1 MEIYSIIDFETL
13 MRSGFTSEVMRSPE
27 PPKKWD
33 IPKKNGGVRTIY
45 HPASKVKLI
54 QYWLINSILI
64 NLPIHEAAYAFI
76 KNRSIKKNALRHASA
91 RNKYYVKIDLKDF
104 FPSIH
109 YDDFEYA
116 FKKYRDHIDYP
127 EKLDSELLPLIKG
140 VCFISDLTLP
150 IGFPTSPFIAN
161 FVAREFDEK
170 LTKNLNSIDRLNAT
184 YTRYADDIIISTN
197 KKGASKQIINSVKS
211 TLRNIKPDFKINPKK
226 IKICSASGGSII
238 VTGLKV
244 CDDFHITLHKKTKDN
259 VRLLLSLLSKGNL
272 KKDDYNKLS
281 GYISYTKSIDP
292 HFYTK
297 LNRRFFKE
305 IKFLENYH
313 NKTN

>member
-1 MEIYSIIDFETL
+1 MTNMISYQGL
-13 MRSGFTSEVMRSPE
+13 
-27 PPKKWD
+27 
-33 IPKKNGGVRTIY
+33 VRTF
-45 HPASKVKLI
+45 L
-54 QYWLINSILI
+54 
-64 NLPIHEAAYAFI
+64 
-76 KNRSIKKNALRHASA
+76 
-91 RNKYYVKIDLKDF
+91 
-104 FPSIH
+104 
-109 YDDFEYA
+109 
-116 FKKYRDHIDYP
+116 
-127 EKLDSELLPLIKG
+127 
-140 VCFISDLTLP
+140 
-150 IGFPTSPFIAN
+150 
-161 FVAREFDEK
+161 
-170 LTKNLNSIDRLNAT
+170 
-184 YTRYADDIIISTN
+184 IISTN

-281 GYISYTKSIDP
+281 GYILYTKSIDP

-313 NKTN
+313 NKKN